1 MKQLIIKILKI
12 FLIITLVL
20 FAVLLIFGLVLGIGW
35 PWWVGL
41 FIITGVIGL
50 WLGIVFFKKVWLR
63 RREQKFVSQVIEQ
76 DEHYHKSLG
85 DKERK
90 NSKELQDRW
99 KEAMEALRKSH
110 LKKYGNPLY
119 VLPWYMVIGES
130 GSGKTTAIKS
140 ARLSSPFA
148 EISRTSGISGTRNCD
163 WWFFEQ
169 AILIDTAGRYA
180 IPIDEGRDKE
190 EWQRFLS
197 LLTKFRKKEPLN
209 GLVVSIAADKLI
221 DSDPEA
227 LESSGKSIRRRI
239 DELMRVL
246 GSKFPVYVLVT
257 KSDLIQGMTQF
268 CNRISEKGYDQAM
281 GALNHSLSKDIAEF
295 TGRTLHSVSERLKD
309 LRLILFHKPESKGS
323 EANLLLF
330 PNEFEKL
337 RPGLSAF
344 VRGAFQENP
353 YQETPILRGLF
364 FSSGKQEGTPYSHFL
379 KELGLIEQ
387 KEVLPGTDKGLFLH
401 DFFSKILP
409 SDRGLFAPT
418 QRTVEWSRLTRN
430 MGLTSWVAICIA
442 ICGLL
447 SFSFVKNL
455 KTLRGV
461 SKEFAKPSILQG
473 EILEDTITMDR
484 FREAVMSV
492 EEQNRS
498 WWIPRLGL
506 TESRDVEVQL
516 KEKYCNQFQ
525 SGFLTSFDKQIS
537 ETMTRFSAATP
548 DETLGKYAAHLV
560 RRINLLRLRIIGE
573 GLERLKSR
581 PQPSYDNV
589 VLGTGQ
595 NLIPEVSQKLT
606 DLYLYFLIWRQDK
619 TGMNQE
625 MNHLQTW
632 LKHILT
638 FEGVTLNWLINWVNS
653 DPSFSPV
660 TLADF
665 WGSSL
670 KIGEY
675 VSVPPCFTIH
685 GKDQI
690 DAFLK
695 EIDSALFDSLIIA
708 EQKLE
713 FEKWYSQKYFQIWH
727 EFAMVFPNVPD
738 HLGGKEKWKEV
749 AAGMGSDQNPYFAL
763 FARIAKELKPFSSTK
778 QRPDWV
784 NFVYDFKKVK
794 LQAKTVKKDKLQKAG
809 LVKKMTRKVKTKI
822 NKLERATGVEV
833 DKGLDM
839 KSRLIAGQAFFDYQ
853 KALNDISPVAT
864 SRLVAYKMAAEIYG
878 EDAVTGQS
886 SFYTAQNAINKLK
899 TTMTNPKTD
908 SETMWNLVNGPL
920 KFYHEFILKESA
932 CYLQRQWENEVLFEI
947 QEVSDQKNINQ
958 LLMGEGGS
966 AKKFIKESAE
976 PFLSRDL
983 KKGYHPK
990 KVMGKSIDF
999 NKYFLS
1005 YLTKGTILIKD
1016 TIATKPVKAA
1026 YRVQIKALPTEV
1038 NQEALLRPHATILEL
1053 QCSGETPKLT
1063 NFNFPVKKTFN
1074 WTPQN
1079 CGDVIL
1085 SIEVEDITLTKR
1097 YTGDLAFPNFI
1108 KDFEKGQHIFYR
1120 SEFFN
1125 ENVALKRIGIK
1136 YITVKYQFE
1145 GHLPVLKLLRPA
1157 RSPGRIPQDIA
1168 ECWD

>member
-1 MKQLIIKILKI
+1 MKALIKKTIKI
-12 FLIITLVL
+12 FLLIMLILL
-20 FAVLLIFGLVLGIGW
+20 SVLLVFGIVLGIGW

-41 FIITGVIGL
+41 FILTGVMGL

-76 DEHYHKSLG
+76 DEYYLKSLG
-85 DKERK
+85 DQERK

-163 WWFFEQ
+163 WWFFEE

-221 DSDPEA
+221 DSSPEA

-281 GALNHSLSKDIAEF
+281 GALNHNLSRDIAEF
-295 TGRTLHSVSERLKD
+295 TGRTLYSVSERLKD
-309 LRLILFHKPESKGS
+309 LRLILFHKPESKGA
-323 EANLLLF
+323 EPDLLLF

-337 RPGLSAF
+337 KPGLSAF
-344 VRGAFQENP
+344 IRGAFQENP

-418 QRTVEWSRLTRN
+418 QRTIEWSRLTRN

-506 TESRDVEVQL
+506 TESRNVEIQL

-525 SGFLTSFDKQIS
+525 NGFLTSFDKQMA

-548 DETLGKYAAHLV
+548 EETLGKYAVHLV
-560 RRINLLRLRIIGE
+560 RRINLLRARIMDE
-573 GLERLKSR
+573 GLEWLKSR
-581 PQPSYDNV
+581 PQPLYNNV
-589 VLGTGQ
+589 VLGAGQ
-595 NLIPEVSQKLT
+595 NLIPEVSEKLSN
-606 DLYLYFLIWRQDK
+606 LYLYFLIWRQDK
-619 TGMNQE
+619 TSMNQE

-638 FEGVTLNWLINWVNS
+638 FEGATLNWLIDWVNS

-660 TLADF
+660 TMADF

-670 KIGEY
+670 EKEEF
-675 VSVPPCFTIH
+675 VSVPPSFTTH
-685 GKDQI
+685 GNDQI
-690 DAFLK
+690 DVFLK
-695 EIDSALFDSLIIA
+695 EIESALFDPLIIA

-713 FEKWYSQKYFQIWH
+713 FKKWYSQKYFQIWRDFTTV
-727 EFAMVFPNVPD
+727 FATVPD

-763 FARIAKELKPFSSTK
+763 FARIAKELKPFS
-778 QRPDWV
+778 QAERRPDWI
-784 NFVYDFKKVK
+784 NFVYDFQEVK
-794 LQAKTVKKDKLQKAG
+794 LQAKTVKKDGLKKAG
-809 LVKKMTRKVKTKI
+809 LVKKVTRKVQTKI
-822 NKLERATGVEV
+822 NRVERAVGVDV
-833 DKGLDM
+833 GKGFDM
-839 KSRLIAGQAFFDYQ
+839 ESRLLAGQAFFDYQ
-853 KALNDISPVAT
+853 NALNEISPVAI
-864 SRLVAYKMAAEIYG
+864 SRIVAYKMAAEMYG
-878 EDAVTGQS
+878 QDLDIGS
-886 SFYTAQNAINKLK
+886 SPFYAAQHAINRLK
-899 TTMTNPKTD
+899 TTMTTPKT
-908 SETMWNLVNGPL
+908 ETKTMWNLVTGPL
-920 KFYHEFILKESA
+920 GFYHEFVLKESA
-932 CYLQRQWENEVLFEI
+932 CYLQRQWENEVLLEI
-947 QEVSDQKNINQ
+947 QEVSDQKNINE
-958 LLMGEGGS
+958 LLMGEGGF
-966 AKKFIKESAE
+966 AKKFIKEPAE
-976 PFLSRDL
+976 PFIRRDL
-983 KKGYHPK
+983 KKGYYAK
-990 KVMGKSIDF
+990 KVMGKSMDF

-1005 YLTKGTILIKD
+1005 YLTRGTTA
-1016 TIATKPVKAA
+1016 TIPVQAA
-1026 YRVQIKALPTEV
+1026 YSVQIKALPTGATGANKEEV
-1038 NQEALLRPHATILEL
+1038 LLRPDETCLEL
-1053 QCSGETPKLT
+1053 HCESETQNLI
-1063 NFNFPVKKTFN
+1063 NRNYLVRKTFN
-1074 WTPQN
+1074 WSPQN
-1079 CGDVIL
+1079 CGDVIFN
-1085 SIEVEDITLTKR
+1085 IKVGNIILTKK
-1097 YTGDLAFPNFI
+1097 YEGYLAFPEFI
-1108 KDFEKGQHIFYR
+1108 KEFVRGQRMFYPREFPHEKA
-1120 SEFFN
+1120 
-1125 ENVALKRIGIK
+1125 ALKRMGIR
-1136 YITVKYQFE
+1136 YITVKYEFK
-1145 GHLPVLKLLRPA
+1145 GHGPVLKLLQTV
-1157 RSPGRIPQDIA
+1157 PGRIPQDIA
-1168 ECWD
+1168 KCWD

>member
-12 FLIITLVL
+12 FLIVTLIL
-20 FAVLLIFGLVLGIGW
+20 FAVLLVFGLVLGIGW

-41 FIITGVIGL
+41 FILTGVIGL

-63 RREQKFVSQVIEQ
+63 RREQQFVSQVIDQ
-76 DEHYHKSLG
+76 DEHYLKSLG

-148 EISRTSGISGTRNCD
+148 EISRISGISGTRNCD

-197 LLTKFRKKEPLN
+197 LLIKFRKKEPLN

-221 DSDPEA
+221 DSGPEA
-227 LESSGKSIRRRI
+227 LETSGKSIRRRI

-257 KSDLIQGMTQF
+257 KGDLVQGMTQF
-268 CNRISEKGYDQAM
+268 CNRIPEKNYDQAM

-295 TGRTLHSVSERLKD
+295 AGRTLHSISERLKD
-309 LRLILFHKPESKGS
+309 LRLILFHKPESKGA
-323 EANLLLF
+323 EPDLLLF

-344 VRGAFQENP
+344 IRGAFQENP

-418 QRTVEWSRLTRN
+418 QRTIEWSRLTRN
-430 MGLTSWVAICIA
+430 MGLTSWVAICVA
-442 ICGLL
+442 VCGLL

-461 SKEFAKPSILQG
+461 SNEFAKPSILQG
-473 EILEDTITMDR
+473 EILEDTITMNR

-525 SGFLTSFDKQIS
+525 NGFLASFDKQMA

-548 DETLGKYAAHLV
+548 EETLGKYAAHLV
-560 RRINLLRLRIIGE
+560 RRINLLRARIIGE
-573 GLERLKSR
+573 GLGWLKSR
-581 PQPSYDNV
+581 PQPLYDNV
-589 VLGTGQ
+589 VLGAGQ

-619 TGMNQE
+619 TSMNQE
-625 MNHLQTW
+625 MNNLQTW

-638 FEGVTLNWLINWVNS
+638 LEGATLNWLIDWVNS

-670 KIGEY
+670 EKGEH
-675 VSVPPCFTIH
+675 VSVPPCFTIQ

-690 DAFLK
+690 DAFIK
-695 EIDSALFDSLIIA
+695 EIETALFDPLIIA
-708 EQKLE
+708 EQKLD
-713 FEKWYSQKYFQIWH
+713 FKKWYSQTYFQIWH
-727 EFAMVFPNVPD
+727 DFATVFPNAPD
-738 HLGGKEKWKEV
+738 HLKGKEEWKEV
-749 AAGMGSDQNPYFAL
+749 AAWMGSDQNPYFAL
-763 FARIAKELKPFSSTK
+763 YAMMAKELKPFSK
-778 QRPDWV
+778 VERRPAWV
-784 NFVYDFKKVK
+784 NFVYDFKSVK
-794 LQAKTVKKDKLQKAG
+794 LQAEAIKKNKIKKTG
-809 LVKKMTRKVKTKI
+809 LLRKV
-822 NKLERATGVEV
+822 
-833 DKGLDM
+833 
-839 KSRLIAGQAFFDYQ
+839 
-853 KALNDISPVAT
+853 T
-864 SRLVAYKMAAEIYG
+864 SRLTPSERAIGTAAEGALNMESRLLAGKAFYGYQSALDEITPVSASSLVAHKIASEIYT
-878 EDAVTGQS
+878 EDPATSQS
-886 SFYTAQNAINKLK
+886 PFYTAQNALRKLK
-899 TTMTNPKTD
+899 TVLIKPKTD
-908 SETMWNLVNGPL
+908 PKTFWKLVTGPID
-920 KFYHEFILKESA
+920 FFHEFVLRESA
-932 CYLQRQWENEVLFEI
+932 CYLQSRWEKEVLMEV
-947 QEVSDQKNINQ
+947 QDVSDQKNTNQ
-958 LLMGEGGS
+958 LLMGESGF
-966 AKKFIKESAE
+966 AKKFIEGPAE
-976 PFLSRDL
+976 PFLSRTL
-983 KKGYHPK
+983 KKGYYAK

-1005 YLTKGTILIKD
+1005 YLTKGVVASRPTQSD
-1016 TIATKPVKAA
+1016 
-1026 YRVQIKALPTEV
+1026 YSVQIRALPTGA
-1038 NQEALLRPHATILEL
+1038 NQGALLRPHATSLEL
-1053 QCSGETPKLT
+1053 QCGSETPKLI
-1063 NFNFPVKKTFN
+1063 NLNYPKRKTFN
-1074 WTPQN
+1074 WSAQS
-1079 CGDVIL
+1079 CGDVIFN
-1085 SIEVEDITLTKR
+1085 IKVGNIILTKK
-1097 YTGDLAFPNFI
+1097 YTGYLAFPKFI
-1108 KDFEKGQHIFYR
+1108 KDFNKGQRIFYP
-1120 SEFFN
+1120 SEFPH
-1125 ENVALKRIGIK
+1125 EKVALKRMGIK

-1145 GHLPVLKLLRPA
+1145 GHRPVLKLLRSVPE
-1157 RSPGRIPQDIA
+1157 RIPQDIA
-1168 ECWD
+1168 KCWD

>member
-12 FLIITLVL
+12 FLIVTLIL
-20 FAVLLIFGLVLGIGW
+20 FAVLLVFGLVLGIGW
-35 PWWVGL
+35 PWWAGL
-41 FIITGVIGL
+41 FILTGVIGL

-63 RREQKFVSQVIEQ
+63 RREQQFVSQVIEQ
-76 DEHYHKSLG
+76 DEHYLKSLG

-190 EWQRFLS
+190 EWQRFLF

-221 DSDPEA
+221 DSSPEA
-227 LESSGKSIRRRI
+227 LEESGKSIRRRI

-295 TGRTLHSVSERLKD
+295 TGRSLHSITERLKD
-309 LRLILFHKPESKGS
+309 LRLILFHKPESKGA
-323 EANLLLF
+323 EPDLLLF

-337 RPGLSAF
+337 KPGLSAF
-344 VRGAFQENP
+344 IRGAFQENP

-409 SDRGLFAPT
+409 SDRGLFTPT
-418 QRTVEWSRLTRN
+418 QRTIEWSRLTRN
-430 MGLTSWVAICIA
+430 MGLTSWVAICVA
-442 ICGLL
+442 VCGLL

-461 SKEFAKPSILQG
+461 SNEFAKPSILQG
-473 EILEDTITMDR
+473 EILEDTITMNR

-525 SGFLTSFDKQIS
+525 SGFLTSFDKQMA

-548 DETLGKYAAHLV
+548 EETLGKYAAHLV
-560 RRINLLRLRIIGE
+560 RRINLLRARIIGE
-573 GLERLKSR
+573 GLGWLKSR

-589 VLGTGQ
+589 VLGAGQ

-606 DLYLYFLIWRQDK
+606 NLYLYFLSWRHDK
-619 TGMNQE
+619 TSMNQE
-625 MNHLQTW
+625 MNNLQTW

-638 FEGVTLNWLINWVNS
+638 FEGATLNWLIDWVNS

-660 TLADF
+660 TMADF

-670 KIGEY
+670 EKGEH

-695 EIDSALFDSLIIA
+695 EIESALFDPLIIA
-708 EQKLE
+708 KQKLE
-713 FEKWYSQKYFQIWH
+713 FKKWYSQTYFQIWH
-727 EFAMVFPNVPD
+727 DFATVFPNAPD
-738 HLGGKEKWKEV
+738 HLEGKEKWKEV

-763 FARIAKELKPFSSTK
+763 FAMIAKELKPFSK
-778 QRPDWV
+778 AEKRPAWA
-784 NFVYDFKKVK
+784 NFVYDFKEVK
-794 LQAKTVKKDKLQKAG
+794 LQAKTVKKDRLKKAG
-809 LVKKMTRKVKTKI
+809 LVKKVTRKVQTKI
-822 NKLERATGVEV
+822 KKVEKAIGVEV
-833 DKGLDM
+833 GKGIDM
-839 KSRLIAGQAFFDYQ
+839 ESRLLAGQAFFDYQ
-853 KALNDISPVAT
+853 NALNAISPVAT
-864 SRLVAYKMAAEIYG
+864 SRIVAYKMAAEMYG
-878 EDAVTGQS
+878 EDLVTS
-886 SFYTAQNAINKLK
+886 KSPFYTAQNAINRLK

-908 SETMWNLVNGPL
+908 PETMWNLVAGPL
-920 KFYHEFILKESA
+920 TFYHEFVLKESA
-932 CYLQRQWENEVLFEI
+932 CYLQRQWENEVLLEI

-958 LLMGEGGS
+958 LLMGEGGF
-966 AKKFIKESAE
+966 AKKFIKGPAE
-976 PFLSRDL
+976 PFIRRNL
-983 KKGYHPK
+983 KKGYYAK
-990 KVMGKSIDF
+990 KVMGKPIDF

-1005 YLTKGTILIKD
+1005 YLTKGTI
-1016 TIATKPVKAA
+1016 AARPVQAA
-1026 YRVQIKALPTEV
+1026 YSVQIKALPTGA
-1038 NQEALLRPHATILEL
+1038 NKEALLRPHATSLEL
-1053 QCSGETPKLT
+1053 QCAGETPKLI
-1063 NFNFPVKKTFN
+1063 NLNYPVRKTFN
-1074 WTPQN
+1074 WSPQN
-1079 CGDVIL
+1079 CGDVIFN
-1085 SIEVEDITLTKR
+1085 IKVGNIILTKK
-1097 YTGDLAFPNFI
+1097 YTGYLAFPKFI
-1108 KDFEKGQHIFYR
+1108 KDFKRGQRTFYR
-1120 SEFFN
+1120 SEFPN
-1125 ENVALKRIGIK
+1125 EKVALKRMGIK
-1136 YITVKYQFE
+1136 YITAKYQFK
-1145 GHLPVLKLLRPA
+1145 GHRPVLKLLR
-1157 RSPGRIPQDIA
+1157 SVPGRIPQDITK
-1168 ECWD
+1168 CWD

>member
-41 FIITGVIGL
+41 FIIIGVVGL

-76 DEHYHKSLG
+76 DEHYLKSLG

-209 GLVVSIAADKLI
+209 GLVVSIAVDKLI

-295 TGRTLHSVSERLKD
+295 TGRTLHSISERLKD

-409 SDRGLFAPT
+409 GDRGLFAPT

-461 SKEFAKPSILQG
+461 SNEFAKPSILQG
-473 EILEDTITMDR
+473 EILEDTITMNR

-525 SGFLTSFDKQIS
+525 SGFLTSFDKQMS

-548 DETLGKYAAHLV
+548 DETLGKYVAHLV
-560 RRINLLRLRIIGE
+560 RRINLLRLRIMGE
-573 GLERLKSR
+573 GLEWLKSR

-625 MNHLQTW
+625 MNYLQTW

-653 DPSFSPV
+653 DPAFSPV

-695 EIDSALFDSLIIA
+695 EIDSALFDPLIIA

-763 FARIAKELKPFSSTK
+763 FARIAKELKPFSNAK
-778 QRPDWV
+778 RRPDWV

-864 SRLVAYKMAAEIYG
+864 SRLVAYKMAVEMYG
-878 EDAVTGQS
+878 EDAVTGKS

-920 KFYHEFILKESA
+920 TFYHEFILKESA

-947 QEVSDQKNINQ
+947 QEVSGQKNINQ
-958 LLMGEGGS
+958 LLMGEGGF
-966 AKKFIKESAE
+966 AKKFIQGPAE
-976 PFLSRDL
+976 PFIRRDL

-1053 QCSGETPKLT
+1053 QCAGETPKLT

-1120 SEFFN
+1120 SEFSN

-1157 RSPGRIPQDIA
+1157 RSPGRISQDIA